1 MSLRRVLFRLLL
13 LLGAVFVALLALEA
27 GLRRWTPPSV
37 QGFASERALPGEAG
51 FQGRD
56 AFTVDEELGYRPVLD
71 GKEYGPYGTVRN
83 EYALEKPAGV
93 RRLLFL
99 GDSVTRRGAIQAGLR
114 ECLGDAGFEYWNAG
128 VTGYT
133 TVQETAYYRRFC
145 AALRA
150 DRVLLTFHL
159 NDFETTPITFP
170 DGDRLV
176 RLYTKGQARTLNP
189 WLLRHSWLY
198 RWYLG
203 RSLVEAEPPP
213 GAPPTEADTIE
224 RSLLE
229 LRDEVARGGGALT
242 VLVLPWLRP
251 VKEWRGLKRKHEWI
265 VKTLE
270 RLGIEHYTFV
280 PTLERAL
287 AEGVQVTE
295 VPRDPQH
302 PSPEFGLRM
311 ARDLLA
317 AGFVP

>member
-1 MSLRRVLFRLLL
+1 MNVRRVLPRLLIAL
-13 LLGAVFVALLALEA
+13 AAVGLGLLAVEL
-27 GLRRWTPPSV
+27 GLRRWPPPSLLD
-37 QGFASERALPGEAG
+37 FASERALPGEAG
-51 FQGRD
+51 RQGRD

-71 GKEYGPYGTVRN
+71 GEEFGPTGTVRN

-93 RRLLFL
+93 KRILFL
-99 GDSVTRRGAIQAGLR
+99 GDSVTRRGAIQDGLR
-114 ECLGDAGFEYWNAG
+114 ACLGDRGFEYWNAG

-133 TVQETAYYRRFC
+133 TVQEVAYYRRFC
-145 AALRA
+145 APLKA

-170 DGDRLV
+170 DGDKLV
-176 RLYTKGQARTLNP
+176 RLYTKGSTRTLNP
-189 WLLRHSWLY
+189 WLLRHSYLY

-203 RSLVEAEPPP
+203 RSAAQAEPPP

-224 RSLLE
+224 RSLAT
-229 LRDEVARGGGALT
+229 LRDEVARDGGTLT

-251 VKEWRGLKRKHEWI
+251 FEEWRGQRHKHDWILKA
-265 VKTLE
+265 LE
-270 RLGIEHYTFV
+270 RLGIEHYAFV

-287 AEGVQVTE
+287 ADGVQVTE